1 MTSHDKGLRVSKSSS
16 PSEELD
22 SRILKGYYRVK
33 ELNNLGPL
41 YTEPKAHAEKEE
53 MPESEQRRSKFPRD
67 IVEDNPVLGQP
78 RS

>member
-1 MTSHDKGLRVSKSSS
+1 MTSHDEGPRVSKSSS

-22 SRILKGYYRVK
+22 SRIFRGYYGVK
-33 ELNNLGPL
+33 ELNNPGPL